1 LNGEAKPEALNGEAF
16 EPLNERTKG
25 LRDSGTQGLRD
36 GETERRGDKQLTMN
50 NLQLTIFLGVSVEP
64 SLLELCRATTE
75 NAAKLNEHVELL
87 NGT

>member
-1 LNGEAKPEALNGEAF
+1 
-16 EPLNERTKG
+16 
-25 LRDSGTQGLRD
+25 
-36 GETERRGDKQLTMN
+36 MN